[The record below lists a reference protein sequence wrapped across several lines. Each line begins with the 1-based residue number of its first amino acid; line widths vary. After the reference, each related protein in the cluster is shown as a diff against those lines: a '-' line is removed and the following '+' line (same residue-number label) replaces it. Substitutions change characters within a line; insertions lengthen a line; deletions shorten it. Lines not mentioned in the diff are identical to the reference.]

1 MNDHA
6 AASPSSAAM
15 WCNCPASITKTEGR
29 TRPSSRYAK
38 EGTAAHMI
46 AEMILGGEILPPG
59 KVEIEGTEFI
69 VGMDMLK
76 NLRPY
81 LDFVLDLSSKADE
94 LHCEVRVHVGGDD
107 SLVWGTADC
116 AAKTGDTLDIVD
128 LKYGKGVA
136 VDPDSA
142 QLKIYALAAAQTLWP
157 GHLFTHVNLTIIQP
171 RMDPEPKTHY
181 MPSVD
186 LWEWGREYL
195 KPAIARIENGD
206 TTEKAGS
213 WCRWCIRK
221 SECDT
226 FASHKSSIAAE
237 IFDDGVDIPE

>member
-1 MNDHA
+1 
-6 AASPSSAAM
+6 M
-15 WCNCPASITKTEGR
+15 WMSCPASITLAAGR

-81 LDFVLDLSSKADE
+81 LDFVLNLSENSDE
-94 LHCEVRVHVGGDD
+94 LYTEVRVHVGNDEG
-107 SLVWGTADC
+107 LVWGTADC
-116 AAKTGDTLDIVD
+116 AAMDDDRLDIVD
-128 LKYGKGVA
+128 LKFGKGVQ

-142 QLKIYALAAAQTLWP
+142 QLKIYALAAAHTLWP
-157 GHLFTHVNLTIIQP
+157 KNLFRHVNMTIIQP

-181 MPSVD
+181 MPAAELWAWKKTD
-186 LWEWGREYL
+186 LI
-195 KPAIARIENGD
+195 PAIQRITDGD
-206 TTEKAGS
+206 TTEHAGS

-221 SECDT
+221 SECAA